1 MARTVKPLTHTQ
13 IDKAKPKDKEYNLSD
28 GQGLQLRIK
37 PNGTKIW
44 LLNYCHPKTKKRNC
58 MSFGTYPT
66 IGLSDARALR
76 DDARKLLANNI
87 DPKEH
92 KLAQSNVQQRINEA
106 TLQAV
111 SKQWLAV
118 KSKKVTFNYAE
129 DIARSLEL
137 HIFPN
142 LGSEPIAELRPKQV
156 IAILQ
161 PVAAKGNF
169 ETIKRLCQRI
179 NEIMIF
185 AVNTG
190 VIEFN
195 PLNGIKAAFESPQK
209 KNMPTIPPAELPRLI
224 SAIFNASIKITT
236 RNLILWQL
244 HTMTRPSEAAGTCW
258 AEIDFDKAIWTI
270 PAERMKKGKE
280 HVIPL
285 TDQSIALL
293 KRMQAI
299 SGNQYYVFPSDRQT
313 DKHINAQTANMA
325 LKRMGFE
332 GQLVAHGLRAL
343 ASTTLNEEGFD
354 PDVIESALAHID
366 KNEVRR
372 AYNRA
377 TYLDR
382 RREMMIWWSGLINRQ
397 TIDIVNK

>member
-44 LLNYCHPKTKKRNC
+44 LYNYYRPATKKRNC
-58 MSFGTYPT
+58 ISFGTYPT
-66 IGLSDARALR
+66 IGLSDARKLR
-76 DDARKLLANNI
+76 DDARKLLVNDV
-87 DPKEH
+87 DPKEY
-92 KLAQSNVQQRINEA
+92 KLAQANAQQRVNEA

-118 KSKKVTFNYAE
+118 KSTQVTVNYAE

-142 LGSEPIAELRPKQV
+142 LGDKPIAELHPKNV

-161 PVAAKGNF
+161 PIAAKGNF

-179 NEIMIF
+179 NEIMVF

-190 VIEFN
+190 IIEFN

-209 KNMPTIPPAELPRLI
+209 KNMPTLPPAELPRLI

-244 HTMTRPSEAAGTCW
+244 HTITRPSEAAGTCW
-258 AEIDFDKAIWTI
+258 TEIDFEKAIWTI
-270 PAERMKKGKE
+270 PAKRMKKGKE
-280 HVIPL
+280 HIIPL
-285 TDQSIALL
+285 TDQSIAILQ
-293 KRMQAI
+293 RMQTI
-299 SGNQYYVFPSDRQT
+299 SGNQNYVFPSDRHT
-313 DKHINAQTANMA
+313 DQHINTQTANMA

-354 PDVIESALAHID
+354 PDVIEAALAHID

-382 RREMMIWWSGLINRQ
+382 RREMMIWWSNHI
-397 TIDIVNK
+397 TSHSVI